1 MVDKRTFVNKGKYRH
16 IINDDLKLQKDSES
30 QTQMTATPKSIV
42 LNKLKDRINDLKTPQ
57 SLKLVTETT
66 PKNSSYSKKFSK

>member
-1 MVDKRTFVNKGKYRH
+1 MVEKKPFVNKGKYRH

-30 QTQMTATPKSIV
+30 QTQMTATPKSNV